1 MGIPPTADT
10 LPDALVDRD
19 QWVCWRSQQREDK
32 HTKVPIIPGT
42 TQFASTT
49 DPDTWRDFQTARKA
63 VTSTP
68 VDGLGFV
75 FTTDDPL
82 IGIDLDDCRDPDT
95 GEPTAWASQI
105 ITQLD
110 SYTEVSP
117 SETGYHILVT
127 GALPEGRNR
136 AGNLELYDRSRFF
149 TVTGTQLAE
158 TPATV
163 AERTA
168 AVASLHAE
176 KVASESSSEPP
187 STTTDRSPND
197 DTTAPETATAG
208 VGALSD
214 EELLNRATAA
224 ANGAKFRR
232 LWGGDTSGYESHSE
246 ADMALCRLLAFWTG
260 RDRGRMD
267 RLFRQSG
274 LARDKWDE
282 VHYADGSTYGEKT
295 LERAIART
303 DDVYT
308 PPGTADASPPS
319 TDVAD
324 AAPDDSAAPSTPTA
338 TDPAQHASTSPAEST
353 PPSRTETS
361 SAGDSTAGSPATA
374 ATTLNSGPAA
384 HPQHARAR
392 LERLEE
398 LTARIETLIEENEQ
412 LRADLA
418 AERNRRQALERA
430 TDEDETASWW
440 PL

>member
-1 MGIPPTADT
+1 
-10 LPDALVDRD
+10 
-19 QWVCWRSQQREDK
+19 
-32 HTKVPIIPGT
+32 
-42 TQFASTT
+42 
-49 DPDTWRDFQTARKA
+49 
-63 VTSTP
+63 
-68 VDGLGFV
+68 
-75 FTTDDPL
+75 
-82 IGIDLDDCRDPDT
+82 
-95 GEPTAWASQI
+95 
-105 ITQLD
+105 
-110 SYTEVSP
+110 
-117 SETGYHILVT
+117 
-127 GALPEGRNR
+127 
-136 AGNLELYDRSRFF
+136 
-149 TVTGTQLAE
+149 
-158 TPATV
+158 
-163 AERTA
+163 
-168 AVASLHAE
+168 
-176 KVASESSSEPP
+176 
-187 STTTDRSPND
+187 
-197 DTTAPETATAG
+197 
-208 VGALSD
+208 
-214 EELLNRATAA
+214 
-224 ANGAKFRR
+224 
-232 LWGGDTSGYESHSE
+232 
-246 ADMALCRLLAFWTG
+246 
-260 RDRGRMD
+260 MD

-308 PPGTADASPPS
+308 PPGTADASPS
-319 TDVAD
+319 AGDTDT
-324 AAPDDSAAPSTPTA
+324 APDDSAAPSTPTA